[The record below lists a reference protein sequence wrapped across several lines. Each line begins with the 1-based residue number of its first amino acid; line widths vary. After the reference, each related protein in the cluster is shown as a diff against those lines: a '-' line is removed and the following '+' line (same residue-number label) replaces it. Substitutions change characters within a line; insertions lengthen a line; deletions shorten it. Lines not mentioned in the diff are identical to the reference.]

1 MFILVIQ
8 AKTEQERIIRD
19 TVIFRILLA
28 LSIDWRV
35 RDKETVFVVPSDTQ
49 KAEIEKIMGAMND
62 AFVIN
67 LICHFETVTEEVVS
81 FESYEYVRQ
90 LC

>member
-1 MFILVIQ
+1 MFILAIQ
-8 AKTEQERIIRD
+8 ANTEQERIIRD

-35 RDKETVFVVPSDTQ
+35 RDKQTVFLVASDTQ
-49 KAEIEKIMGAMND
+49 KEEIEKIMGAMND

-67 LICHFETVTEEVVS
+67 LICHFERVTEEIVR
-81 FESYEYVRQ
+81 FESYECVRQ

>member
-1 MFILVIQ
+1 MFILEIQ

-35 RDKETVFVVPSDTQ
+35 RDKQTVFLVPSDTQ

-67 LICHFETVTEEVVS
+67 LICHFERVTEEVIP

>member
-1 MFILVIQ
+1 MFILEIQ

-35 RDKETVFVVPSDTQ
+35 RDKQTVFLVPSDTQ

-67 LICHFETVTEEVVS
+67 LICHFERVTEEVVP
-81 FESYEYVRQ
+81 FERYEYVRQ